1 MFHESY
7 GSARVVTGDGM
18 AKSRDIS
25 FFNVIHDHV
34 AKGGTDVSEDMIF
47 VNREAMSSDG
57 FVDLKLGCIRVVGG
71 GNTWILWNHI
81 CNLIVERCIGLWR

>member
-7 GSARVVTGDGM
+7 GSARVVAGDGM

-34 AKGGTDVSEDMIF
+34 AKGGTDVTEDVIF
-47 VNREAMSSDG
+47 TG
-57 FVDLKLGCIRVVGG
+57 RV
-71 GNTWILWNHI
+71 TM
-81 CNLIVERCIGLWR
+81 